1 MRPYRMFGNNIL
13 KGHKPYHFNLFFM
26 FTGLNRLNSIIT
38 YKWKMS
44 GKGKKKVASQPNPKK
59 PRYSQEDLNQALKD
73 IKT

>member
-1 MRPYRMFGNNIL
+1 
-13 KGHKPYHFNLFFM
+13 
-26 FTGLNRLNSIIT
+26 
-38 YKWKMS
+38 MS